1 MVSNFSPT
9 ILSYICTVFVTQL
22 NANDAALE
30 QARMKL
36 LPPYDINADAP
47 SKVYNAQVISGDA
60 AWDQVS
66 RIVEKV
72 LKTKESE
79 NDPDWIDALL
89 GKNKSHRPQSIT
101 NLLSN
106 INPTTPK
113 KTKKGGGGGAN
124 YRIKVAFFLFL
135 TLKFHFKLQRKNGV
149 IEGATL
155 DDCITELYVPHDVAA
170 RLIELFASEM
180 DGPNNGYVMS
190 KQQKSKLTAYILI
203 LFVIAS
209 GNEMKVSSINQLCR
223 DIKLDEKE
231 AMLFLREAGFTVK
244 KSGGGD
250 IGVSLSVPLTFPP
263 PKRGKRT

>member
-1 MVSNFSPT
+1 M
-9 ILSYICTVFVTQL
+9 LSYICTVFVTQL
-22 NANDAALE
+22 NANDTALE

-101 NLLSN
+101 NLLST

-113 KTKKGGGGGAN
+113 KTNKGGGGGGGAN

-135 TLKFHFKLQRKNGV
+135 TLKFHTKLQRKNGV

-190 KQQKSKLTAYILI
+190 KQQKSKLTAHILI